1 VKLVQLFKSR
11 IGLALKLKNL
21 LIRRE
26 LIPVIVA
33 INMIDTTRLTEKQ
46 RQFIR
51 FLQDNPSISSLV
63 LVCEENKLDF
73 NFIKGFILSGIFEG
87 YSEITHLPKDIFIL
101 SSKGKKIGKFIA
113 GYTLAQKLREENSL
127 SISQLQQELGQD
139 FYGKEFGALK
149 KENVVEIKTDKIG
162 SHPVLCHTS
171 SMAINKFINRQEIF
185 SAVVAGQLKIDSR
198 NQSSL
203 EWLVEE
209 RLIEKKL
216 VDDYA
221 IVANPEFQDIEIKN
235 LVTTITN
242 ELLISGQWKNV
253 EFKPYDICD
262 EVPDISYGKSSILT
276 QCIQKVRKAF
286 LDMGFDE
293 MSGQIVES
301 SFWNFDALFTAQD
314 HPAREIQDTFY
325 LAKPQ
330 KLPLPTALDL
340 IQCVK
345 TVHEKS
351 YGGIWSEQEASRAIL
366 RTHTTASTA
375 RNLYKLNGQDVKY
388 FSIDKVFRN
397 ETIDKTHLA
406 EFYQVEGV
414 IVAPN
419 LSVRDLIGYLSD
431 FYKKLGFTKLK
442 FKPTYNPYTEPSLE
456 VYAYHTLNNGFIE
469 IANSG
474 VFRPEMLNSLG
485 YEGKSTIAWGLGLE
499 RIAMLLYEVE
509 SLSELVGPGISL
521 NPPQK
526 QEL

>member
-1 VKLVQLFKSR
+1 
-11 IGLALKLKNL
+11 
-21 LIRRE
+21 
-26 LIPVIVA
+26 
-33 INMIDTTRLTEKQ
+33 MIDTTRLTEKQ

-51 FLQDNPSISSLV
+51 LLQENPKISSLLV
-63 LVCEENKLDF
+63 LCDESKLDF
-73 NFIKGFILSGIFEG
+73 NFVKGFILSGILDE
-87 YSEITHLPKDIFIL
+87 YAEISHLPKDSFTL
-101 SSKGKKIGKFIA
+101 SNKGKKIDGFIS
-113 GYTLAQKLREENSL
+113 GYTLARKFSKENSL
-127 SISQLQQELGQD
+127 SVSHVQQELGQD
-139 FYGKEFGALK
+139 SYAKEFGALK
-149 KENVVEIKTDKIG
+149 KENVVEIKIEKDGTQ
-162 SHPVLCHTS
+162 PMLYCTS
-171 SMAINKFINRQEIF
+171 SAAIQKFINRQEVF
-185 SAVVAGQLKIDSR
+185 SEVVTGQLEINSE
-198 NQSSL
+198 NQSEI
-203 EWLVEE
+203 EWLVEQK
-209 RLIEKKL
+209 LIEKKI

-221 IVANPEFQDIEIKN
+221 ITINPEFQNIEVKN
-235 LVTTITN
+235 LVTILTKD
-242 ELLISGQWKNV
+242 LLISGQWKDV
-253 EFKPYDICD
+253 ELKPYNIYD
-262 EVPDISYGKSSILT
+262 EVPDIPYGKSSILT

-330 KLPLPTALDL
+330 TLPLPVTSDL
-340 IQCVK
+340 VQRVK
-345 TVHEKS
+345 AVHEKS
-351 YGGIWSEQEASRAIL
+351 YGGNWSEQEASRAIL

-375 RNLYKLNGQDVKY
+375 RNLHKLNGQDVKY

-397 ETIDKTHLA
+397 ESIDKTHLA

-414 IVAPN
+414 IVAPD

-431 FYKKLGFTKLK
+431 FYKKLGFTRLK

-456 VYAYHTLNNGFIE
+456 VYAYHTTSDSFIE

-509 SLSELVGPGISL
+509 ALSQLVGPGISL